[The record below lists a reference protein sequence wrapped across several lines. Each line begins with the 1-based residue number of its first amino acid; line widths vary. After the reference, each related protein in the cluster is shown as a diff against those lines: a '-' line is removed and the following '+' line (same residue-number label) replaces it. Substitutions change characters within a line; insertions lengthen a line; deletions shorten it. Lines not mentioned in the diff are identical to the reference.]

1 MILGDASTHISHF
14 LGKVFSPHP
23 ETKSFCME
31 TWSGVEVQPQRNG
44 NFYPHLSF
52 QTVFP
57 ALNLHCY
64 IRTIGS
70 PTQHIYC
77 AWKTIRTI
85 WQNMKAREKI
95 PISQM
100 LSELGKTWKC
110 SQFLLSSVNWEK
122 LTIAPRT
129 TFKIFYL
136 FVNWEKH
143 GSTTWVQKS
152 SLKFESI
159 DELGKV
165 MSQFKFYCWK
175 IRWKI

>member
-14 LGKVFSPHP
+14 LGKIFSPHP

-70 PTQHIYC
+70 PTQHIYS

-85 WQNMKAREKI
+85 WQNMKAKEKI

-110 SQFLLSSVNWEK
+110 SSS
-122 LTIAPRT
+122 
-129 TFKIFYL
+129 KIPL
-136 FVNWEKH
+136 FTLFH
-143 GSTTWVQKS
+143 
-152 SLKFESI
+152 
-159 DELGKV
+159 ELGTINN
-165 MSQFKFYCWK
+165 ST
-175 IRWKI
+175 